1 MLLDSSLIVHS
12 RDPLFSL
19 SSRPTFPHLLLP
31 LLVARCILVAHERI
45 MQVLGKPKKEINK
58 PLTEIGNVKWMV
70 V

>member
-1 MLLDSSLIVHS
+1 
-12 RDPLFSL
+12 
-19 SSRPTFPHLLLP
+19 
-31 LLVARCILVAHERI
+31 